1 MFVLFCDF
9 MENNSFSLGDLIIC
23 EPAQV
28 VYKDLQVCVFHFF
41 FFFCMRAAF
50 GLDACCLF
58 PQCVQTVIPLI
69 VGVPVYG
76 FHLFPGR

>member
-1 MFVLFCDF
+1 MQ
-9 MENNSFSLGDLIIC
+9 ENLL
-23 EPAQV
+23 V
-28 VYKDLQVCVFHFF
+28 VYEGLLFVVVVVFGTG
-41 FFFCMRAAF
+41 AAF
-50 GLDACCLF
+50 DLDACCLF